1 QCSDQ
6 SSEKTA
12 SSKWFGSRPRSSSI
26 RAASVS
32 VSPRARW
39 SGCPA
44 TWLVNEASL
53 SASEDEPFLPD
64 PALER
69 VLRSA
74 REPAPVAR
82 PAAQRE
88 RARRGVARVLV
99 RITLA
104 PIQVEAWVDLDEQRP
119 ARLVER
125 PDREVLA
132 KLRQEG
138 DSAQRAGA
146 DLPRADELE
155 DGLRPPAALELGPAE
170 AGAGQLRLPRP
181 PEGRL
186 RVGEP
191 RLPLARDELP
201 RAGHLVDA
209 AGPEEPLRQRER
221 EVEADDELRVARRL
235 PEQMRDEL
243 LAAPAALEAAEASL
257 DGFS

>member
-1 QCSDQ
+1 MATMSRRIPPTPVAAPWNG
-6 SSEKTA
+6 STAEGWLWLSTLNATA
-12 SSKWFGSRPRSSSI
+12 SPSPRSI
-26 RAASVS
+26 TPAF
-32 VSPRARW
+32 SPGPCGA
-39 SGCPA
+39 G
-44 TWLVNEASL
+44 
-53 SASEDEPFLPD
+53 
-64 PALER
+64 
-69 VLRSA
+69 
-74 REPAPVAR
+74 
-82 PAAQRE
+82 
-88 RARRGVARVLV
+88 GLV
-99 RITLA
+99 RITVA

-209 AGPEEPLRQRER
+209 AGPEE
-221 EVEADDELRVARRL
+221 
-235 PEQMRDEL
+235 
-243 LAAPAALEAAEASL
+243 
-257 DGFS
+257 